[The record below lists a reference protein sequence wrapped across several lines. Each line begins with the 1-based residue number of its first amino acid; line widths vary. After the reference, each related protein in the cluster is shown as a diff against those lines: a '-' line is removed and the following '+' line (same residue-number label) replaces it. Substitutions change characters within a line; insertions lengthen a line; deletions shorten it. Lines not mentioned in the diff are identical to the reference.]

1 MIAPRL
7 HFRPRPHDSSSTRI
21 ESMKTKPTRTENRPE
36 FSDDDIRAYAQHL
49 FEQSGC
55 APGRDLDN
63 WLEAKACLEASV
75 PQLESHRRLQEH
87 LNNGRTKKVA

>member
-1 MIAPRL
+1 
-7 HFRPRPHDSSSTRI
+7 
-21 ESMKTKPTRTENRPE
+21 MKTKPNPNPDSPL

-49 FEQSGC
+49 YEQNGC
-55 APGRDLDN
+55 IPGRDLDN